1 MILFINKV
9 KIKWEWNDHIERKK
23 KESQFL
29 ANKMLKDEI
38 KKTQT

>member
-1 MILFINKV
+1 MRM
-9 KIKWEWNDHIERKK
+9 EWSHRKKK